1 MRKPGL
7 QVHELPYLYY
17 ALEHLGAGR
26 FRATEIAILL
36 EAVQGFLTTCT
47 QLPSVSGALLG
58 GVLTP

>member
-1 MRKPGL
+1 M
-7 QVHELPYLYY
+7 HELPYLYY

-47 QLPSVSGALLG
+47 QLASVSGALLG